1 MESKEGENKPLFRVR
16 PVPPGSFDDR
26 ARGRPVDRTR
36 SSAGTKSGWPR
47 FNGSDDAATN
57 SGWFQARAG
66 RVTGSR
72 AAAAVGM
79 LKSGKGE
86 TAARRDLRTQLVIER
101 IRGAP
106 LEGPNDLASREMWI
120 GLEREAEA
128 IRTYEA
134 RMGVLVTP
142 VGFVTKGTELGLSP
156 DGFVGDEGCIEVKA
170 PKASTHY
177 AYLRSCG
184 ELPTGFAMPEDYRPQ
199 VAHALHVT
207 GRAWCDFVSFCPE
220 WPYPLDLLVIRAR
233 PGRRPWWPSTWCGS
247 RCSSPSCERKKRRS
261 GRCSMRWP

>member
-1 MESKEGENKPLFRVR
+1 MIQ
-16 PVPPGSFDDR
+16 
-26 ARGRPVDRTR
+26 RT
-36 SSAGTKSGWPR
+36 PE
-47 FNGSDDAATN
+47 
-57 SGWFQARAG
+57 WFQARAG

-72 AAAAVGM
+72 AAAATGM

-101 IRGAP
+101 VRGKP

-134 RMGVLVTP
+134 RMGVFVTP

-156 DGFVGDEGCIEVKA
+156 DGFVGAEGCIEVKV

-207 GRAWCDFVSFCPE
+207 ERSWCDFVSFSPE
-220 WPYPLDLLVIRAR
+220 WPYPLDLLVIRADR
-233 PGRRPWWPSTWCGS
+233 DSAMVNEYVVRLEVFLTELRHEEATV
-247 RCSSPSCERKKRRS
+247 RATLDALALKTVT
-261 GRCSMRWP
+261 RWEGLPPLDLWSASLKEGV